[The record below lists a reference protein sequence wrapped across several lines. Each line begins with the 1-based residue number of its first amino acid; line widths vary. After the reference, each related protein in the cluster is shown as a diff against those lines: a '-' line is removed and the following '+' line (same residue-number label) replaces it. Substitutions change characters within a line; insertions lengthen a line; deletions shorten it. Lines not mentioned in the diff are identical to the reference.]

1 MDDGKIIEFAS
12 DFVFFDNGHYVI
24 GLPFTSESVAK
35 PNNWKQTEQRLDSL
49 CKILKGKVSSITV
62 IIPLK
67 IQLLISDMR
76 KVPAPRRRTCVI
88 LTTPLRVSRNKK
100 KTLLA
105 VIVQRGLTGLI
116 KNTFYRILT

>member
-24 GLPFTSESVAK
+24 GLPFTSESVAMANYWK
-35 PNNWKQTEQRLDSL
+35 PTEQRLNSL

-67 IQLLISDMR
+67 IQLLYQICAKYLHQDDGH
-76 KVPAPRRRTCVI
+76 VWYLLLHCEFQEI
-88 LTTPLRVSRNKK
+88 K

-105 VIVQRGLTGLI
+105 VFDCAKGT
-116 KNTFYRILT
+116 NWTY